1 MRERIINSKIGSILT
16 LGIAMVM
23 VFTAVLPL
31 ISQDAY
37 AAFSGKK
44 GSQYNVWD
52 GGQITYGS
60 GAGGYSNSRKCDL
73 NDDLGTRY
81 SYCVQPNKPSPG
93 TGTVT
98 VDKVVTDENDT
109 GKWNALRNIVYYS
122 PSYPGYE
129 NNVKNVKD
137 NYYTGNFSK
146 DWGIAH
152 LALSYVYAGRPSDMA
167 TWGGTH
173 ASDLG
178 DVWTKAKKL
187 GDALWKADSSKD
199 DAVPD
204 SFKVFICYMS
214 GVQDMIVGYLEAPGY
229 LNMKKVS
236 NRTSITKDND
246 CYDLTGAVYTVYDSD
261 GKSVGKLTLK
271 SNGESN
277 TLELM
282 EGKYTVKETTAPEG
296 YAKDTETYSVKV
308 ESEETTTFTAKEEP
322 ITDLIELLL
331 TKKPEGYPHDHGE
344 GDATLKGAIY
354 EIRYYDR
361 YTLHQE
367 VMLRA
372 AGNSNVPEDYTA
384 VWYCVTD
391 EHGKIDGQKPIFADG
406 YKSSALYK
414 DKDGKTA
421 YPLGLYVI
429 QEIEAPTGYLVNDEV
444 IQVKITE
451 DGTDNLH
458 VKTYNEST
466 SNDDTPIRGGVKL
479 SKIDNDLDEAYAQG
493 DATLEGA
500 EFTVYNKSKESVM
513 VKGKEYAVDEGCLV
527 ITTDKNGIATSGD
540 HDLPYGTY
548 LVKETKPSEGYLLN
562 EKWSRAFEIR
572 EDGVIIDL
580 TEDKVREAVERGG
593 VQIIKRDKE
602 LAKSEALGGATLN
615 DIVMTIKNVSGHDVV
630 VRKDLDNKT
639 DTVDWK
645 KLESKKEM
653 FDAGTIKRV
662 PTGQDVGR
670 ITVHWNDDKKAYT
683 AETLADDLPYGTY
696 TIRESKTNDTYQRTD
711 KTEHLFKV
719 RKDGT
724 VYAYDDGENE
734 AALTFDDY
742 VYRSDLQGTKIGDGN
757 SERFSYVPFKI
768 TSVTNDETH
777 VVVADMNGYFSTKD
791 NRTKDK
797 LEEDEDADTARK
809 QNPFDDLLTAES
821 ISTDD
826 IKERKED
833 IKAGVWFGTGEFD
846 STAAMNSDF
855 GALPYDSYII
865 EELPCEKNE
874 GYTLQKFFFT
884 VDEKSQNGF
893 VDLETITDDIPEIGT
908 EASVDGKNA
917 DITPQKEITLIDTI
931 EYTGLKKGET
941 YTAKGRLIDKATGE
955 AMKDAAGNDITA
967 EQEFT
972 ARGSHGKVKV
982 TFTFDGSNMYSK
994 ETVVYEQVFGSDGH
1008 IAAKHED
1015 IEDEG
1020 QTVTWEKP
1028 DPKYEMY
1035 KIRTTKAPSKGDKF
1049 GFFAQDEV
1057 EYEVHVENTGNI
1069 ALTMDVSD
1077 QFTQNPEYFTEPQ
1090 LKDVRFSGDGTWNN
1104 KAEYVSEKENN
1115 AEASNDENSNTDKT
1129 EAQDEEGPS
1138 SDSSSAA
1145 DSIDA
1150 GSNTDQTGTV
1160 ESENNG
1166 SSDDTQTDD
1175 TKADDAVTE
1184 ANSDDQAD
1192 ADNSA
1197 SEQTTTDN
1205 ATESASIEKEKDAK
1219 QIANITLNP
1228 GETAVVTY
1236 TAVIKDEAKEYLAA
1250 AAADSDSLDD
1260 QGKDTNQEYQKNKT
1274 DDKDGYWNTAY
1285 CENVT
1290 YPNPENPDEPG
1301 TLEPK
1306 EDVAQTPVQKPEI
1319 GTTLTDDKGNKSVV
1333 ASEKTVLIDTI
1344 AYKALDPSKWYR
1356 FTGTLM
1362 VKDTKDPLVEN
1373 GKPIEVTSEPFQP
1386 KKPDGTAKITFV
1398 VNTSNLE
1405 GKELVAF
1412 ETAYRLEDYKKDD
1425 DISKIKTTVVA
1436 EHKDINDKGQ
1446 TVKISQKPKD
1456 TPKETPK
1463 DTPTPGTSTGTP
1475 KTGDDRNP
1483 WLWLGLMAVGVL
1495 LTGGSV
1501 LVLRKRE

>member
-1 MRERIINSKIGSILT
+1 MKESISKSRIGSAISFGLVV
-16 LGIAMVM
+16 LM
-23 VFTAVLPL
+23 VFTALMPL
-31 ISQDAY
+31 VTQEAS
-37 AAFSGKK
+37 AFSGKK
-44 GSQYNVWD
+44 GSKYTVWD

-60 GAGGYSNSRKCDL
+60 GSGGYSNSRKCDL
-73 NDDLGTRY
+73 GDDLGTRY
-81 SYCVQPNKPSPG
+81 SYCVQPSKASPG

-98 VDKVVTDENDT
+98 VDKVVTDDNDT
-109 GKWNALRNIVYYS
+109 GKWNALRNIIYYS

-129 NNVKNVKD
+129 QNVKNVKD

-187 GDALWKADSSKD
+187 GDALWKPDSAKD

-214 GVQDMIVGYLEAPGY
+214 GVQDMVVGYLEAPGY
-229 LNMKKVS
+229 LTMKNVS
-236 NRTSITKDND
+236 NRKSITEDNS
-246 CYDLTGAVYTVYDSD
+246 CYSYEGAVYTVYDSD

-271 SNGESN
+271 ADGTSN

-282 EGKYTVKETTAPEG
+282 EGKYTVKETTAPPG
-296 YAKDTETYSVKV
+296 YAKDTETYTVKV

-344 GDATLKGAIY
+344 GDTTLKGAIY

-361 YTLHQE
+361 YTLNQE
-367 VMLRA
+367 AVLKS
-372 AGNSNVPEDYTA
+372 AGNSNVPNDYKA

-391 EHGKIDGQKPIFADG
+391 EHGKIDGQKPTFADG
-406 YKSSALYK
+406 YTSSALYK

-458 VKTYNEST
+458 VKTYNESV

-479 SKIDNDLDEAYAQG
+479 AKIDNDLDEAYAQG
-493 DATLEGA
+493 DATLAGA

-602 LAKSEALGGATLN
+602 LAKPEALGGANLEG
-615 DIVMTIKNVSGHDVV
+615 IVMTIKNVSGRDVV

-645 KLESKKEM
+645 KLESKKDLFE
-653 FDAGTIKRV
+653 AGTIKRV
-662 PTGQDVGR
+662 PTGQDVGK
-670 ITVHWNDDKKAYT
+670 ITVHWNEDKKAYT

-711 KTEHLFKV
+711 KSEHLFKV

-724 VYAYDDGENE
+724 IYAYDDGENE

-742 VYRSDLQGTKIGDGN
+742 VYRSDLQGTKIGDRD
-757 SERFSYVPFKI
+757 SKRFSYVPFKI

-797 LEEDEDADTARK
+797 LDEDEDADTARK

-821 ISTDD
+821 ISTAD
-826 IKERKED
+826 IQERKED
-833 IKAGVWFGTGEFD
+833 IKQGVWFGTGEFG
-846 STAAMNSDF
+846 STAAMNSNF

-884 VDEKSQNGF
+884 VDEKSQNGS

-931 EYTGLKKGET
+931 EYTGLKKGED

-955 AMKDAAGNDITA
+955 VMKDATGNEITA

-972 ARGSHGKVKV
+972 ARGSNGKVKV

-994 ETVVYEQVFGSDGH
+994 DTVVYEQVFGSDGH
-1008 IAAKHED
+1008 IVAKHED

-1069 ALTMDVSD
+1069 VLTMDVSD
-1077 QFTQNPEYFTEPQ
+1077 QFTQNAEYFTEPQ
-1090 LKDVRFSGDGTWNN
+1090 LKDVKFSGEGIWNN
-1104 KAEYVSEKENN
+1104 KADYISETDEN
-1115 AEASNDENSNTDKT
+1115 AEAPDDENTDT
-1129 EAQDEEGPS
+1129 EAVQDQDETTDD
-1138 SDSSSAA
+1138 SDSASDSTDA
-1145 DSIDA
+1145 DSDSDQEGSSDA
-1150 GSNTDQTGTV
+1150 GSDGTADEAQASDNETANDVDNTD
-1160 ESENNG
+1160 
-1166 SSDDTQTDD
+1166 
-1175 TKADDAVTE
+1175 A
-1184 ANSDDQAD
+1184 DDQATADGAAEDSED
-1192 ADNSA
+1192 A
-1197 SEQTTTDN
+1197 
-1205 ATESASIEKEKDAK
+1205 KDAK

-1236 TAVIKDEAKEYLAA
+1236 TAVVKDEAKEYLAA

-1260 QGKDTNQEYQKNKT
+1260 QGKDTNQAYQKNKT

-1290 YPNPENPDEPG
+1290 YPNPENPNEPG

-1319 GTTLTDDKGNKSVV
+1319 GTTLADDKGNKSVV
-1333 ASEKTVLIDTI
+1333 ASDKTILIDTI

-1386 KKPDGTAKITFV
+1386 KEPDGTVKVTFV

-1412 ETAYRLEDYKKDD
+1412 ETAYRLEDYKEGADQEQ
-1425 DISKIKTTVVA
+1425 ITSTVVA

-1446 TVKISQKPKD
+1446 TVKITKKPKD

-1463 DTPTPGTSTGTP
+1463 KTPTPGTSTGTP

-1483 WLWLGLMAVGVL
+1483 WVWLGLMAAGVL

-1501 LVLRKRE
+1501 LLLRRRE